1 MASTIACP
9 VVIKVQISSKMKSKA
24 PAVAA
29 RLQAR
34 DFPSRTPTPPE
45 ATARKE
51 LVIAQEK
58 ARKAA
63 LAAAHNMRVQNRHAT
78 IAQMQEA
85 TSVYLR
91 ETIDRRLQNSE
102 ARRANALDTVKSK
115 AQKESEKLNKAH
127 QTLEDRKASLAAAID
142 HSLEAAHM
150 KRTQQVRQVQ
160 FKAAN
165 VVQKHKAVITEA
177 QKSATDLAARIADN
191 LHRAAEKRERI
202 LSARAERAAALNA
215 QHESTV
221 QRMRSVQANSAKQ
234 MASELESKI
243 KAAEYLHDLNLK
255 LRQSKASLANEHVA
269 LVHSRRKLSEAVT
282 PMIANGKI
290 RAELY
295 LHANRRNEHLTQVSE
310 KASKFV
316 SRAVHTVAQEQ
327 MRAAAAADALRVS
340 MQQRLADASA
350 RKEDAM
356 HDRSATG
363 SALSLKRSLRFEP
376 KREKSLR
383 FGPITPRAAGARA
396 PRDAFNNGRV
406 SPEEAQRAGEE
417 LELLVGDENAF
428 MMLSAPSSPVCGA
441 PAC

>member
-1 MASTIACP
+1 MASVAACP

-45 ATARKE
+45 FTARKE

-63 LAAAHNMRVQNRHAT
+63 VAAAHNERVQNRHAT
-78 IAQMQEA
+78 VAQMNEA

-102 ARRANALDTVKSK
+102 ARRANALGTVKSK
-115 AQKESEKLNKAH
+115 AQKESEKLNKAQ

-150 KRTQQVRQVQ
+150 KRSQQVSQVQ

-165 VVQKHKAVITEA
+165 VVQKHKAVITEV
-177 QKSATDLAARIADN
+177 QKSATDLAERIADS

-202 LSARAERAAALNA
+202 LSARAQRAASLNA
-215 QHESTV
+215 QHETTV
-221 QRMRSVQANSAKQ
+221 QRVRSAQENNNRQ

-255 LRQSKASLANEHVA
+255 LRHAKASLANEHAA

-295 LHANRRNEHLTQVSE
+295 LHANRRNENLRQVSE

-327 MRAAAAADALRVS
+327 IRAAAATDALRVN

-350 RKEDAM
+350 RKEDAL

-363 SALSLKRSLRFEP
+363 AALTLKRSLRFD
-376 KREKSLR
+376 
-383 FGPITPRAAGARA
+383 PITPRAPGARA
-396 PRDAFNNGRV
+396 PRTAFNSGRV
-406 SPEEAQRAGEE
+406 SPEEAQRAGEC
-417 LELLVGDENAF
+417 LELLMGNEAV
-428 MMLSAPSSPVCGA
+428 MMLSAPSSPVRGA